1 MYQYAYSNKQTIQ
14 VLVFVLLLLD
24 SRSCE
29 EFCRGNSYNNAHY
42 NRGSNH
48 RSYFKHSMV
57 EDPWKDL
64 AAKLSLPQD
73 EPSAAIEVINSEEK
87 NSEFLSPNGDLGLL
101 TSQDEFVIEIAR
113 KREQLAETAFNI
125 ADNK

>member
-1 MYQYAYSNKQTIQ
+1 
-14 VLVFVLLLLD
+14 
-24 SRSCE
+24 
-29 EFCRGNSYNNAHY
+29 
-42 NRGSNH
+42 
-48 RSYFKHSMV
+48 MV